1 MKNRHLILPFALAAT
16 AFAQTGQ
23 IDAPRIGILGEA
35 KLTVN
40 EVIERVL
47 TGDTELTVSRI
58 TKQEAFLGLRAAQG
72 IFDPRLGFTG
82 RQSRVIA
89 PVSSSLGG
97 ATNGKL
103 TNKEFLA
110 DPSLSG
116 LSPIFGGSYRL
127 DFSNSRQRTDSAFA
141 TLNPQFLTTL
151 SLSVNQPLVRGLRYD
166 DNRHRIQVA
175 RRNIDLSS
183 EQFRQRLID
192 IVTRA
197 VQAWWELDFAY
208 RNLDV
213 QKEAVRLVERQD
225 ASNRRLVDQG
235 LLAPVDVVQ
244 TQTLLAT
251 FQQNLYTAQSNLTA
265 SENALKALMLPE
277 RTDLMWGMAL
287 VPERTANTAS
297 LSLTLDEAI
306 KQALANRP
314 ELKQADIALDMN
326 RLDVKLAREQMK
338 PQVDAFATV
347 AANGLAGKLITQSGA
362 NPFSS
367 AFGPIIGQINQLSA
381 VNGLPPVPAISFGG
395 GTVPPIF
402 VGGYG
407 QSLNALGT
415 GHFTT
420 AVAGITFSLPLRNRT
435 ATAQAAISAAEGKR
449 LTTQHHQVE
458 MAIEQDVRNSLQF
471 AVSNDARLAAARK
484 ALSNAQEQFE
494 SEQRQFQ
501 AGTSSVFLV
510 LQRQTDLVNARTRSI
525 RAEAD
530 AGEATANLDRAL
542 ARTLET
548 RKIEVK

>member
-1 MKNRHLILPFALAAT
+1 MKNTRLILPLALAAT
-16 AFAQTGQ
+16 LLAQ
-23 IDAPRIGILGEA
+23 DVPRIGILGDA

-47 TGDTELTVSRI
+47 ASDTDLAVSRI
-58 TKQEAFLGLRAAQG
+58 TKQEAVLGLKAAQG
-72 IFDPRLGFTG
+72 VFDPKLGFTG
-82 RQSRVIA
+82 RQSRAIS

-103 TNKEFLA
+103 TNKEFLT
-110 DPSLSG
+110 DPSVSG
-116 LSPIFGGSYRL
+116 LSPLFGGSYKL
-127 DFSNSRQRTDSAFA
+127 NFSNSRQQTDSTFN
-141 TLNPQFLTTL
+141 TLNPQFLTSL
-151 SLSVNQPLVRGLRYD
+151 ALSVNQPLLRGLRYD
-166 DNRHRIQVA
+166 DNRHRIHVA
-175 RRNIDLSS
+175 KKNIELSQA
-183 EQFRQRLID
+183 QFRQRI
-192 IVTRA
+192 IETVTRA

-225 ASNRRLVDQG
+225 ASNRRLVEQG

-251 FQQNLYTAQSNLTA
+251 FQQNVYTAQSNLTA
-265 SENALKALMLPE
+265 AENGLKALMLPE

-287 VPERTANTAS
+287 VPERAVNAVETQPS
-297 LSLTLDEAI
+297 LDDAV

-314 ELKQADIALDMN
+314 ELKQSDLALEVN
-326 RLDVKLAREQMK
+326 RMDVKLAHEQTK
-338 PQVDAFATV
+338 PQIDAFATV
-347 AANGLAGKLITQSGA
+347 SANGLAGNLITQTGA

-367 AFGPIIGQINQLSA
+367 AFGPLIGQINQLSA
-381 VNGLPPVPAISFGG
+381 LNGLQPLPAISFGSG
-395 GTVPPIF
+395 GVPPIF

-407 QSLNALGT
+407 QSLSALGT

-420 AVAGITFSLPLRNRT
+420 AVAGVTFSLPLRNRT

-449 LTTQHHQVE
+449 LSTQHRQVE
-458 MAIEQDVRNSLQF
+458 MAIEADVRNSLQLS
-471 AVSNDARLAAARK
+471 ASNTLRLEAARK
-484 ALSNAQEQFE
+484 ALANAQEQYA

-510 LQRQTDLVNARTRSI
+510 LQRQTDLINARTRLV

-530 AGEATANLDRAL
+530 AGEAGANLDRAL

-548 RKIEVK
+548 RKIEVR